1 MFPHGS
7 HLTFVKC
14 WIKGI
19 YSFLNQLPT
28 HITPT
33 SCPVRLRSHTRS
45 KIAIFCVRRRCAGYE
60 TIRHS
65 SGISVLIHIRVT
77 RGRSG
82 KSVSVRV
89 HVTVDAWRFE
99 NTTAWRV
106 SVTVKRWRCHRWVV
120 IRLDARRVNV
130 ALFLIYWRRLT
141 RLSSGMWLWAWRSEL
156 QDKIT
161 EKITK
166 GQNTSISQLQPRL
179 SLWSWWILWT
189 NWKVFNPKI
198 HRFQTDDGEY
208 NLGGILS

>member
-1 MFPHGS
+1 MVPTLRPS
-7 HLTFVKC
+7 TEYVLILTTDCLLVGTWYAQPLGFKTPVSFGQIMLINLRTQLFFRMAHFCFRQMTKF
-14 WIKGI
+14 WIKGV
-19 YSFLNQLPT
+19 YSFLDWVPT

-33 SCPVRLRSHTRS
+33 SCPVRLRSQTGS

-82 KSVSVRV
+82 KSVSVSV

-120 IRLDARRVNV
+120 VRGDARRVNV
-130 ALFLIYWRRLT
+130 VLFLIYWRRLT
-141 RLSSGMWLWAWRSEL
+141 RLSSGMWLWAW
-156 QDKIT
+156 
-161 EKITK
+161 
-166 GQNTSISQLQPRL
+166 
-179 SLWSWWILWT
+179 WSVL
-189 NWKVFNPKI
+189 
-198 HRFQTDDGEY
+198 
-208 NLGGILS
+208 